1 MNCSLFVIITVVALD
16 AIGIGLIFPILPSLL
31 EELTGSGEV
40 STVYGVILA
49 AYAAMQFIFSPILGL
64 LSDRLGRRPVH
75 DRLARRRRHRLPH
88 HGVHP
93 DIGWVLV
100 VGRIIAGITSANMS
114 VARSLHRRHF
124 RGEGPGSALQLDERS
139 VRCRLHHWAD
149 PGRRTE
155 PLFPARAIPRRR
167 GAQRAEPSAGLLV
180 VKEGRVPSRE
190 KLDLKGLN
198 PFAPLKWA
206 FSFPAL
212 APLLALF
219 LIFAINGDIP
229 GTIAVLYSQAN
240 FHWDGVMIGLWLA
253 AFGAF
258 HFLAQAFVTGP
269 LTKRLGERRTL
280 IVGIVADVLAFLG
293 FGFATQGWMA
303 FALSPLSAIGGVG
316 LPALQSL
323 MSAEVSEDRQGE
335 LQGVLAS
342 AQSLTSILG
351 PLIGTT
357 IFFWTQPYFVGAVW
371 LVAAALYLL
380 AIPVLA
386 TSGPAAAR
394 AGLSSAGRPAVSR
407 ADERKRGQIAR
418 RTGGKPRNPGL
429 CGSNLGLFD

>member
-1 MNCSLFVIITVVALD
+1 MNRSLFVIITVVALD

-31 EELTGSGEV
+31 EELTGSGQV
-40 STVYGVILA
+40 STVYGLILA

-64 LSDRLGRRPVH
+64 LSDRIGRRPVMIVS
-75 DRLARRRRHRLPH
+75 LAGAAIDYLIMAFTPTL
-88 HGVHP
+88 G
-93 DIGWVLV
+93 VLV
-100 VGRIIAGITSANMS
+100 IGRIVAGITSASMS
-114 VARSLHRRHF
+114 VA
-124 RGEGPGSALQLDERS
+124 GAYI
-139 VRCRLHHWAD
+139 AD
-149 PGRRTE
+149 ISEEKDR
-155 PLFPARAIPRRR
+155 
-167 GAQRAEPSAGLLV
+167 AQRFSWMSAAFGVGFIIGPVLGGLLSMYFLRAPFLAAAVLNGVNLLLVLTV
-180 VKEGRVPSRE
+180 VKESRVPSRD

-240 FHWDGVMIGLWLA
+240 FHWDGVTVGFWLA

-269 LTKRLGERRTL
+269 LTKRFGERRTL
-280 IVGIVADVLAFLG
+280 IVGIVADVLAFIG
-293 FGFATQGWMA
+293 FGFASQGWMA

-323 MSAEVSEDRQGE
+323 MSAEVSEARQGE

-380 AIPVLA
+380 AIPVLV
-386 TSGPAAAR
+386 TLGRRRLAAA
-394 AGLSSAGRPAVSR
+394 
-407 ADERKRGQIAR
+407 
-418 RTGGKPRNPGL
+418 
-429 CGSNLGLFD
+429 

>member
-1 MNCSLFVIITVVALD
+1 MNRSLFVIITVVALD

-31 EELTGSGEV
+31 EELTGSGQV
-40 STVYGVILA
+40 STVYGLILA
-49 AYAAMQFIFSPILGL
+49 AYAGMQFIFSPILGL
-64 LSDRLGRRPVH
+64 LSDRLGRRPVMIVS
-75 DRLARRRRHRLPH
+75 LAGAAVDYLIMAFTPTLA
-88 HGVHP
+88 
-93 DIGWVLV
+93 VLV
-100 VGRIIAGITSANMS
+100 IGRIIAGITSANMS
-114 VARSLHRRHF
+114 VA
-124 RGEGPGSALQLDERS
+124 GAYI
-139 VRCRLHHWAD
+139 AD
-149 PGRRTE
+149 ISEEKDR
-155 PLFPARAIPRRR
+155 
-167 GAQRAEPSAGLLV
+167 AQRFSWMSAAFGVGFIIGPILGGVLSLYFLRAPFLAAAVLNGLNLLLVLLV

-386 TSGPAAAR
+386 TLGRRKLAPA
-394 AGLSSAGRPAVSR
+394 
-407 ADERKRGQIAR
+407 
-418 RTGGKPRNPGL
+418 
-429 CGSNLGLFD
+429 

>member
-1 MNCSLFVIITVVALD
+1 MNRSLFVIITVVALD

-31 EELTGSGEV
+31 EELTGSGQV
-40 STVYGVILA
+40 STVYGLILA

-64 LSDRLGRRPVH
+64 LSDRIGRRPVMIVS
-75 DRLARRRRHRLPH
+75 LAGAAIDYLIMAFTPTL
-88 HGVHP
+88 G
-93 DIGWVLV
+93 VLV
-100 VGRIIAGITSANMS
+100 IGRIVAGITSASMS
-114 VARSLHRRHF
+114 VA
-124 RGEGPGSALQLDERS
+124 GAYI
-139 VRCRLHHWAD
+139 AD
-149 PGRRTE
+149 ISEEKDR
-155 PLFPARAIPRRR
+155 
-167 GAQRAEPSAGLLV
+167 AQRFSWMSAAFGVGFIIGPVLGGLLSMYFLRAPFLAAAVLNGLNLLLVLTV
-180 VKEGRVPSRE
+180 VKESRVPSRD

-240 FHWDGVMIGLWLA
+240 FHWDGVTVGFWLA

-269 LTKRLGERRTL
+269 LTKRFGERRTL
-280 IVGIVADVLAFLG
+280 IVGVVADVLAFIG
-293 FGFATQGWMA
+293 FGFASQGWMA

-380 AIPVLA
+380 AIPVLV
-386 TSGPAAAR
+386 TLGRQRLAAA
-394 AGLSSAGRPAVSR
+394 
-407 ADERKRGQIAR
+407 
-418 RTGGKPRNPGL
+418 
-429 CGSNLGLFD
+429 

>member
-1 MNCSLFVIITVVALD
+1 MNRSLVVIILVVVLD

-31 EELTGSGEV
+31 EELTGHGEV
-40 STVYGVILA
+40 STIYGLILA
-49 AYAAMQFIFSPILGL
+49 AYAAMQFVFSPILGL
-64 LSDRLGRRPVH
+64 LSDRIGRRPVLIVS
-75 DRLARRRRHRLPH
+75 LAGAAIDYLIMAFTPTLS
-88 HGVHP
+88 
-93 DIGWVLV
+93 VLV
-100 VGRIIAGITSANMS
+100 IGRIIAGITSASIS
-114 VARSLHRRHF
+114 VAGAYIADIS
-124 RGEGPGSALQLDERS
+124 DEKDR
-139 VRCRLHHWAD
+139 
-149 PGRRTE
+149 
-155 PLFPARAIPRRR
+155 
-167 GAQRAEPSAGLLV
+167 AQRFSWMSAAFGVGFIIGPVLGGLLSIYFLRAPFLVAAGLNALNLV
-180 VKEGRVPSRE
+180 LALTVLKESRVPSRE
-190 KLDLKGLN
+190 PMDLKSLN

-229 GTIAVLYSQAN
+229 GTISVLYSTTK
-240 FHWDGVMIGLWLA
+240 FHWNGVTVGVWLA

-269 LTKRLGERRTL
+269 LTKRFGERRTL
-280 IVGIVADVLAFLG
+280 VIGIVADVFAFLG

-342 AQSLTSILG
+342 AQSLTSIIG

-357 IFFWTQPYFVGAVW
+357 IFFWTKPYFVGAVW

-386 TSGPAAAR
+386 RLGRRRLAAA
-394 AGLSSAGRPAVSR
+394 
-407 ADERKRGQIAR
+407 
-418 RTGGKPRNPGL
+418 
-429 CGSNLGLFD
+429 